1 MSQPKVTII
10 TACFNAQSTI
20 EHTLNAV
27 NKQSYSNIEH
37 IIVDGGSTDDTLRI
51 IQAHKGPNTIVIS
64 EPDEGIYDAFN
75 KGLAKSSGQIIGFLN
90 ADDQFANNEVVAE
103 LVSIFDQ
110 SQADAVA
117 CSVEIFKS
125 LNPNKPYRLYKA
137 TDFKPWQFRLGIQPP
152 HPGFYVSRPA
162 FEKVGFYRTQYK
174 ISGDF
179 DWLLRAILLEQLQVV
194 YSPKIMVHML
204 DGGASASGLKSKR
217 LMNQEDLKI
226 LKQHGIYSNTIMIWS
241 KYLIKLFQL
250 RF

>member
-20 EHTLNAV
+20 EHTLNSV
-27 NKQSYSNIEH
+27 KKQSYQNIEH
-37 IIVDGGSTDDTLRI
+37 ILVDGGSTDKTLQI
-51 IQAHKGPNTIVIS
+51 IQEHISPNTIVIS
-64 EPDEGIYDAFN
+64 ESDEGIYDAFN

-90 ADDQFANNEVVAE
+90 ADDQFANDEVIAE
-103 LVSIFDQ
+103 LVTIFDH

-117 CSVEIFKS
+117 SSVEIFKS
-125 LNPNKPYRLYKA
+125 LEPRKPYRLYKA
-137 TDFKPWQFRLGIQPP
+137 TDFKPWQFRIGIQPP
-152 HPGFYVSRPA
+152 HPGFYVTRSA
-162 FEKVGFYRTQYK
+162 FERVGYYRTQYR

-179 DWLLRAILLEQLQVV
+179 DWLLRAIVIEQLNVV
-194 YSPKIMVHML
+194 YTSMISVNML

-217 LMNQEDLKI
+217 LMNKEDLKI

-241 KYLIKLFQL
+241 KYFLKLLQL